1 MVIIDI
7 VDKNIIGHGP
17 SDIFLRH
24 TSSKESLDGHKIDK
38 IEDNIKF
45 VCVSSSFTTLR
56 N

>member
-17 SDIFLRH
+17 SDIFVRH
-24 TSSKESLDGHKIDK
+24 TSLKEPLDDHKIDK
-38 IEDNIKF
+38 REDNIKF
-45 VCVSSSFTTLR
+45 ICVSSSFTTLR